1 MTAFLVTATGTEIG
15 KTFVTAGLIHHF
27 RATGQ
32 RIGAI
37 KPVMTGYDPAAAAT
51 SDAGVLLQ
59 ALGRKPWPT
68 TVENMAPWHFRAPL
82 SPDMAAKRE
91 GRSIDTDVLF
101 AHCRVAM
108 ESTRG
113 TLLIEGIGGIMVPL
127 DETRTV
133 LDWMKALDIPVL
145 LVTGSYLGSISHTL
159 TAIDALTHAR
169 LRVQTLIVNETVGS
183 TVPLGDTMDSIGRFA
198 TGIPLVALRHGI
210 TADDPAFAR
219 IAALMK

>member
-1 MTAFLVTATGTEIG
+1 MAAFFVTATGTEIG
-15 KTFVTAGLIHHF
+15 KTFVTAGLIRHF

-59 ALGRKPWPT
+59 ALGRKPWPA

-82 SPDMAAKRE
+82 SPDMAAARE
-91 GRSIDTDVLF
+91 GRRIDTDVLF

-113 TLLIEGIGGIMVPL
+113 ILLIEGIGGVMVPL

-133 LDWMKALDIPVL
+133 LDWMRALDIPLL
-145 LVTGSYLGSISHTL
+145 LVTGSYLGAISHTL
-159 TAIDALTHAR
+159 TAIEALAR
-169 LRVQTLIVNETVGS
+169 AQLRVRVLIVNESAGS

-198 TGIPLVALRHGI
+198 AGIPLVALRRDA

-219 IAALMK
+219 IAALMN